1 MKIRGMYLNTETR
14 GTMEGSFTAEAA
26 FVVSLTLL
34 AVLTAVLMSFYLRD
48 VCAAAARIRQE
59 SLGSVVTE
67 LEADPGPVFTLTDGR
82 LAGNG
87 STEAVTLRMD
97 GVWPLSRLRFS
108 ETVSRGE
115 ADPVRLLRQNRQEGL
130 R

>member
-1 MKIRGMYLNTETR
+1 MYPETEIRGTE
-14 GTMEGSFTAEAA
+14 EGSFTAEAA

-59 SLGSVVTE
+59 SLGSAVTE
-67 LEADPGPVFTLTDGR
+67 IEAEPGPVFTLTDGR
-82 LAGNG
+82 LAGSG
-87 STEAVTLRMD
+87 GTKAVSLKMD

-108 ETVSRGE
+108 ETVSRGA